1 VSSSRLQERTRA
13 ALAGRYAITEEIG
26 RGGTAVVFRG
36 TDERHGRDVAV
47 KVLRPEVTAMLG
59 RERFLRE
66 IEIASKLAHPHI
78 LPLYDSGES
87 DGLLYHVSP
96 LLEGETL
103 RDRLNRE
110 KMLPVEEALRIGAE
124 ILDGLAYAHSH
135 GVMHRDIKP
144 SNVLLSAGHALI
156 SDFGVATALERGGGS
171 RLTATGMVVGTPAY
185 MSPEQAG
192 GEKLDARSDLYS
204 AACVICEML
213 CGEPPFASRTAQATM
228 ARRLTEEP
236 GSMRTGRA
244 SIPEHADVA
253 LRKALSRLPADR
265 FGSASELAAA
275 LIARPQAAVA
285 VPRDERGAESR
296 RSGGLTF
303 WEEMRRRKV
312 WSAGVVYASVA
323 SGVVGA
329 ADVLLPLLELDVALG
344 PLVGLAFSGLPV
356 VLLLAWA
363 FDITPEEG
371 VRRTGSWK
379 KVSTGDLSR
388 SWPLLS
394 VGAKVLLALMLAGLA
409 IWLLV
414 LRPLL
419 DS

>member
-1 VSSSRLQERTRA
+1 MTSSRLQERAHA
-13 ALAGRYAITEEIG
+13 ALAGRYEIAEEIG
-26 RGGTAVVFRG
+26 RGATAVVFRAK
-36 TDERHGRDVAV
+36 DERHGRDVAV
-47 KVLRPEVTAMLG
+47 KVLRPEVTAVVG

-66 IEIASKLAHPHI
+66 IELASKLAHPHI
-78 LPLYDSGES
+78 LPMYDSGES

-103 RDRLNRE
+103 RERLDRE
-110 KMLPVEEALRIGAE
+110 KMLPVEEALRIGNE
-124 ILDGLAYAHSH
+124 ILDGLDYAHSH

-156 SDFGVATALERGGGS
+156 SDFGVAMALERGGGS
-171 RLTATGMVVGTPAY
+171 RLTATGVVVGTPAY

-192 GEKLDARSDLYS
+192 GEELDARSDLYS
-204 AACVICEML
+204 AACVICELL
-213 CGEPPFASRTAQATM
+213 CGEPPFASRSAQATM

-236 GSMRTGRA
+236 GSMRTTRA
-244 SIPEHADVA
+244 SIPVHVDAA

-265 FGSASELAAA
+265 FRSASELADALAA
-275 LIARPQAAVA
+275 QPPAVGEVSRGEQAPEARRA
-285 VPRDERGAESR
+285 GK
-296 RSGGLTF
+296 LTF

-323 SGVVGA
+323 SGIVGS
-329 ADVLLPLLELDVALG
+329 ADVLLPLVGLEVALG
-344 PLVGLAFSGLPV
+344 PLVGLAFFGLPI

-363 FDITPEEG
+363 FEITPEQE

-379 KVSTGDLSR
+379 VSKGNLPR

-394 VGAKVLLALMLAGLA
+394 AGAKVFLALMLAGLA
-409 IWLLV
+409 VWLLV

-419 DS
+419 AD

>member
-1 VSSSRLQERTRA
+1 M
-13 ALAGRYAITEEIG
+13 
-26 RGGTAVVFRG
+26 VFRA

-47 KVLRPEVTAMLG
+47 KVLRPEVTAALG

-66 IEIASKLAHPHI
+66 IEIASRLAHPHI
-78 LPLYDSGES
+78 LPLYDSGEAE
-87 DGLLYHVSP
+87 GLLYHVSP

-103 RDRLNRE
+103 RDRLDRE
-110 KMLPVEEALRIGAE
+110 TMLPVEEALRIGSE
-124 ILDGLAYAHSH
+124 ILDALAYAHAH

-144 SNVLLSAGHALI
+144 SNVLLSAGHARI
-156 SDFGVATALERGGGS
+156 SDFGVAMALERGGGA
-171 RLTATGMVVGTPAY
+171 RLTQTGVVVGTPAY

-192 GEKLDARSDLYS
+192 GEKLDVRSDLYS

-236 GSMRTGRA
+236 GSMRTTRA
-244 SIPEHADVA
+244 SIPEHVDAA
-253 LRKALSRLPADR
+253 LRKALARLPADR
-265 FGSASELAAA
+265 FANASELAAA
-275 LIARPQAAVA
+275 LSNERRTVGDIPARGEPS
-285 VPRDERGAESR
+285 PPLR
-296 RSGGLTF
+296 RTGGLTF

-329 ADVLLPLLELDVALG
+329 ADVLLPLVKLEVALG
-344 PLVGLAFSGLPV
+344 PLVGLAIAGLPI

-363 FDITPEEG
+363 FDITPEQG
-371 VRRTGSWK
+371 VRRTGSW

-394 VGAKVLLALMLAGLA
+394 AGAKVLLALMLAGLA
-409 IWLLV
+409 VWLLV

-419 DS
+419 AA